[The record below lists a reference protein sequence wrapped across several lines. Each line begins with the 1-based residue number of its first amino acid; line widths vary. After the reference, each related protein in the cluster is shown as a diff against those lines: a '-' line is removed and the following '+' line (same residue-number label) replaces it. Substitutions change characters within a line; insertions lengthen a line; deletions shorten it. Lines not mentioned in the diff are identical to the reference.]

1 MKQSRDDLVKYRLA
15 RAYESIDE
23 AKLLANSGHWNTVA
37 NRLYYAAF
45 YADPALMVKNE
56 ILVTTHSGVKS
67 NFHMYFIKNSLI
79 DKSIGQLYNN
89 LFNKRQEGDYQD
101 FQFFDKETIHP
112 LIEKTFSLVE
122 TIDRLFLS

>member
-1 MKQSRDDLVKYRLA
+1 MKQSRDDLVKYRIA

-23 AKLLANSGHWNTVA
+23 AKILANSGHWNTVT

-45 YADPALMVKNE
+45 YAVSALLVENE
-56 ILVTTHSGVKS
+56 ILATTHSGVKS
-67 NFHMYFIKNSLI
+67 NFHMHFIKNKLI
-79 DKSIGQLYNN
+79 DKGIGQLYNN

-101 FQFFDKETIHP
+101 FQFFDEETIQP

-122 TIDRLFLS
+122 TIDRLILS

>member
-1 MKQSRDDLVKYRLA
+1 MKQSRDDLVKYRIA

-45 YADPALMVKNE
+45 YTVSALLVKNE
-56 ILVTTHSGVKS
+56 ILATTHSGVKS
-67 NFHMYFIKNSLI
+67 NFHMHFIKNNLI
-79 DKSIGQLYNN
+79 DKSLGQLYSN

-101 FQFFDKETIHP
+101 FQFFDENTILP
-112 LIEKTFSLVE
+112 LIDKTFSLVE